1 MKPTV
6 LIIGDSWAGGEWDGG
21 DQPNLLHRGLEQ
33 YFEEAD
39 YKVINQKK
47 SGRGNQDSAIDLSNT
62 LKRLPRIL
70 IQTNLVIFFIV
81 SEPLRNYAIPFETL
95 KDDIVAHDGLFE
107 LQQQVLRQDFKILNQ
122 LAANHNI
129 MINLIGGLSSV
140 PAFVSEFAN
149 LNCLVRSWAE
159 LLVGHDPQF
168 NWVDWDTFGIW
179 GKWQAT
185 LVQQLSH
192 TSEIDR
198 KVIDQLSVLASNQS
212 VFLHPL
218 FNPDG
223 GHPNR
228 TGHRILFDFICEKLE
243 L

>member
-6 LIIGDSWAGGEWDGG
+6 LIVGDSWAGGEWSGG
-21 DQPNLLHRGLEQ
+21 DPTKLLHCGLEQ
-33 YFEEAD
+33 YFKDHGHE
-39 YKVINQKK
+39 VINKRRTGK
-47 SGRGNQDSAIDLSNT
+47 GNRFNIECLLIDALQEFSQFNS
-62 LKRLPRIL
+62 
-70 IQTNLVIFFIV
+70 VVFFIV

-122 LAANHNI
+122 LAADHNI

-159 LLVGHDPQF
+159 LLVGHDLQF
-168 NWVDWDTFGIW
+168 NWVDWNTFGIW

-192 TSEIDR
+192 TSKIDR
-198 KVIDQLSVLASNQS
+198 KVIDQLSVLASNRS

-223 GHPNR
+223 AHPNR
-228 TGHRILFDFICEKLE
+228 TGHRILFDFICKKLE

>member
-1 MKPTV
+1 MKPMV

-21 DQPNLLHRGLEQ
+21 APAKLLHRGLEQ
-33 YFEEAD
+33 YFEETG
-39 YKVINQKK
+39 YTVINQRQT
-47 SGRGNQDSAIDLSNT
+47 GRGNQLSTVDLAKTLNT
-62 LKRLPRIL
+62 LPHA
-70 IQTNLVIFFIV
+70 NVVVFFIV

-95 KDDIVAHDGLFE
+95 KDDIVAHNGLFE
-107 LQQQVLRQDFKILNQ
+107 LQQHVLQQDFETLNQ
-122 LAANHNI
+122 LATQYNI
-129 MINLIGGLSSV
+129 VIHLIGGLSSV
-140 PAFVSEFAN
+140 PASVGEFAN
-149 LNCLVRSWAE
+149 LNCLVQSWTK
-159 LLVGHDPQF
+159 LLVGHEEQYKHI
-168 NWVDWDTFGIW
+168 DWNTFGIW
-179 GKWQAT
+179 GKWQEA

-192 TSEIDR
+192 TSKIDQ
-198 KVIDQLSVLASNQS
+198 KVIDQLSILASNQS

>member
-1 MKPTV
+1 MKPMV

-21 DQPNLLHRGLEQ
+21 APAKLLHRGLEQ
-33 YFEEAD
+33 YFEETG
-39 YKVINQKK
+39 YTVINQRQT
-47 SGRGNQDSAIDLSNT
+47 GRGNQLGTVDLAETLNT
-62 LKRLPRIL
+62 LPHA
-70 IQTNLVIFFIV
+70 NVVVFFIV

-95 KDDIVAHDGLFE
+95 KDDIVAHNGLFE
-107 LQQQVLRQDFKILNQ
+107 LQQHVLQQDFETLNQ
-122 LAANHNI
+122 LATQYNI
-129 MINLIGGLSSV
+129 VIHLIGGLSSV
-140 PAFVSEFAN
+140 PASVGEFAN
-149 LNCLVRSWAE
+149 LNCLVQSWAK
-159 LLVGHDPQF
+159 LLVGHEEQYKHI
-168 NWVDWDTFGIW
+168 DWNTFGIW
-179 GKWQAT
+179 GKWQEA

-192 TSEIDR
+192 TSKIDQ
-198 KVIDQLSVLASNQS
+198 KIIDQLSILASNQS

>member
-1 MKPTV
+1 MKPVV
-6 LIIGDSWAGGEWDGG
+6 LMVGDSWAGGEWDGG
-21 DQPNLLHRGLEQ
+21 NPSKILHRGLEQ

-39 YKVINQKK
+39 YKVINQRK
-47 SGRGNQDSAIDLSNT
+47 SGQGNQFNIAVLANT
-62 LKRLPRIL
+62 LKTLH
-70 IQTNLVIFFIV
+70 QTNVVVFFIV

-95 KDDIVAHDGLFE
+95 KDDIVTHDGLFE
-107 LQQQVLRQDFKILNQ
+107 LQQQVLRQDFEILNQ

-140 PAFVSEFAN
+140 PAFVGEFAN
-149 LNCLVRSWAE
+149 LNCLIRSWAE

-192 TSEIDR
+192 TSEIDQ
-198 KVIDQLSVLASNQS
+198 KVIDQLSILASNQS

-228 TGHRILFDFICEKLE
+228 TGHRILFDFICKKLE